1 MPYDPMK
8 WHEEQQRNRPRNL
21 SSKLLMGFGLA
32 FVLGCAIAFPIL
44 GPAYPHTSF
53 PVFGL
58 AMPALMGAA
67 FTPFSRGIW
76 GNSKS
81 AKFDEFEQQSLN
93 RAAMIAYRII
103 IPLAAFLCFW
113 CAIGLS
119 NNWPIPSTP
128 NHWVQIGWTFLTF
141 GLVLPVFIAE
151 LIIPMPPKAEMEDDA

>member
-1 MPYDPMK
+1 MSYDPIK
-8 WHEEQQRNRPRNL
+8 WHEEQLRNRPRNL
-21 SSKLLMGFGLA
+21 TSKFLMGFGLA
-32 FVLGCAIAFPIL
+32 FALGCAIAFPFL
-44 GPAYPHTSF
+44 GSAYPRTSF

-58 AMPALMGAA
+58 AMPAIIGAA

-76 GNSKS
+76 GNSES

-103 IPLAAFLCFW
+103 IPLTALLFVW
-113 CAIGLS
+113 CIIGLS

-128 NHWVQIGWTFLTF
+128 NHWGQIGWTFLIF

-151 LIIPMPPKAEMEDDA
+151 LIIPMPPKADMEDDA